1 MAVIDATSF
10 YIEAFFRETF
20 VGNFKKGDRAVVT
33 LMSYPN
39 TPLEGKID
47 SIGRGIAQQNGST
60 GFQFVALRSPN
71 LRMDPTRAA
80 HTGYCP
86 HRKRSREHRTTRWHH
101 CLGGGHDR
109 DEQWW

>member
-1 MAVIDATSF
+1 MAVIDLTSF
-10 YIEAFFRETF
+10 YVEAFFRETF

-39 TPLEGKID
+39 TPWRAK
-47 SIGRGIAQQNGST
+47 SIASAGACPAKRQHRFSVI
-60 GFQFVALRSPN
+60 ALRSPN

-80 HTGYCP
+80 HTGNCP
-86 HRKRSREHRTTRWHH
+86 HRKRSREHRTARWHH

-109 DEQWW
+109 NEQWW